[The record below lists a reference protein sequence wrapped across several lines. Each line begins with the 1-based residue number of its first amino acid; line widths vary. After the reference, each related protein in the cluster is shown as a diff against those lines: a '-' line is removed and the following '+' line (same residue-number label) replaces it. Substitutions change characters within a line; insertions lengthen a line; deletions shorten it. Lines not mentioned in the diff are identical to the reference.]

1 MSVLVPIKRNST
13 LVWPGFSELE
23 HQLDR
28 IFNVGAEAASRAT
41 GAWSPA
47 VDIHETDEAYI
58 LVADLPGL
66 SQKDIEVKVI
76 EDRVTIRGT
85 RNHDVA
91 EPEKGYWQRE
101 RAEGAFERSFRLQG
115 GIDGAKVDAHF
126 ENGVLTV
133 KLPKPEETKPRQ
145 IEVKIS

>member
-1 MSVLVPIKRNST
+1 MSVLVPVKRNST
-13 LVWPGFSELE
+13 LSWPGFSDLE

-28 IFNVGAEAASRAT
+28 IFNVGTEAACRAT

-58 LVADLPGL
+58 LEADLPGL
-66 SQKDIEVKVI
+66 CQKDIEVKVI

-85 RNHDVA
+85 RSHDAA
-91 EPEKGYWQRE
+91 ESEKGYWRRE
-101 RAEGAFERSFRLQG
+101 RSEGAFERSFRLQG
-115 GIDGAKVDAHF
+115 GIDGARVDARF